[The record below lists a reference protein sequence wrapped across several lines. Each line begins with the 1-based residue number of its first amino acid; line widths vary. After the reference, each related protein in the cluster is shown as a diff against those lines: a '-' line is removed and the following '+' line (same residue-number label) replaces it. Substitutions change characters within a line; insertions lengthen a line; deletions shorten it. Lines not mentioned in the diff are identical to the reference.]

1 MLRHQTVYTAVQRN
15 DFLDHAGADKR
26 ISGTGHQKY
35 RFNAFVKK
43 AGVHLRHLYLIFKIR
58 SSPQS
63 PDHSV
68 KMVTIDV
75 KSVRRTDSIPVGNVK
90 AKENHYV
97 VAVIYKNK
105 FDDVTALPDFYIV
118 PSQVVVEKAVVY
130 ATGPTDLFTKDIV
143 EYKGK
148 WEELKCKK

>member
-1 MLRHQTVYTAVQRN
+1 MGENQKQTTGFQTSMASEFLVMSMLYRLGLNAHLTLGN
-15 DFLDHAGADKR
+15 NKR
-26 ISGTGHQKY
+26 VDIIVET
-35 RFNAFVKK
+35 
-43 AGVHLRHLYLIFKIR
+43 
-58 SSPQS
+58 
-63 PDHSV
+63 DDD

-105 FDDVTALPDFYIV
+105 FNDVTALPDFYIV
-118 PSQVVVEKAVVY
+118 PSKVVAEKAVVY